1 MTKLK
6 PKSKSK
12 IIHYEGH
19 EFKSDLELFFFLYL
33 QELEEYGFVA
43 NIGYETSTFMLSE
56 PYVRK
61 YLVNGK
67 KKVLEKSESLLQK
80 SSITSDFTFNFLSK
94 AEGIFYIGGNPIN
107 CLAKDIPFRLS
118 TEDPTN
124 LECLVEVKSVQMR
137 SATTSN
143 VSFPYKQKACLVLHG
158 KLVFKVQPYSPQG
171 RGCLF
176 EKTYTPA
183 KVFKHERYKV
193 NCAHG
198 RKGTSK
204 IKFKTR
210 TIVEYLKSRG
220 LC

>member
-12 IIHYEGH
+12 IIYYEGH

-33 QELEEYGFVA
+33 QELEEHGFVA

-56 PYVRK
+56 PYARK

-80 SSITSDFTFNFLSK
+80 SSITSDFTFDFLPK
-94 AEGIFYIGGNPIN
+94 AEGIFYIGSNPIN

-124 LECLVEVKSVQMR
+124 LECLVEVKSVQESSR
-137 SATTSN
+137 TSSN
-143 VSFPYKQKACLVLHG
+143 TSFPYKCKFCLEKWGRLIY
-158 KLVFKVQPYSPQG
+158 KVKPYSPQG
-171 RGCLF
+171 RNCLF
-176 EKTYTPA
+176 EKTFTPA
-183 KVFKHERYKV
+183 KVLKHEVYKRNCAYGRKSESKIRYKV
-193 NCAHG
+193 
-198 RKGTSK
+198 
-204 IKFKTR
+204 R
-210 TIVEYLKSRG
+210 TIDEYLKSRG
-220 LC
+220 L